1 MVGNV
6 ECFAEELKPVAL
18 TEKQPLRKSQV
29 GDISCRLLI
38 SIAVDNRNPVFG
50 RRSPRSVKGTGIDNL
65 LYSRARGDGKRAGGA
80 ADACR
85 VRQSGLRRE
94 SRSHLK
100 VIDQI
105 TQCSVYAPR
114 GARSE

>member
-29 GDISCRLLI
+29 GDIRCRLLK
-38 SIAVDNRNPVFG
+38 SIAVDDRNPVFS
-50 RRSPRSVKGTGIDNL
+50 RRGSRPVKGTGIDNL

-80 ADACR
+80 ADAYR
-85 VRQSGLRRE
+85 VRQPRLRRE
-94 SRSHLK
+94 SRSQLK
-100 VIDQI
+100 VIRQI
-105 TQCSVYAPR
+105 TPRSVQAP
-114 GARSE
+114 G